1 MSETEAAMQRK
12 HVPAPR
18 RVGDK
23 NVVQAFAGAALSLTA
38 KVGTL
43 ALAGD
48 VVVGF
53 MLFGLVADSTPL
65 QSDQAW
71 HFRGY
76 IFNITLWGITFG
88 LLCIA
93 YSFIYRG

>member
-1 MSETEAAMQRK
+1 M
-12 HVPAPR
+12 
-18 RVGDK
+18 
-23 NVVQAFAGAALSLTA
+23 AFAGTRLSLTA

-53 MLFGLVADSTPL
+53 VLFGLVADSTPL
-65 QSDQAW
+65 HSDQPW
-71 HFRGY
+71 HFRAY
-76 IFNITLWGITFG
+76 VFNITLWGIAFG

-93 YSFIYRG
+93 YSFIYRA